1 MAEQRG
7 GDVTE
12 QPVEQRPMMISDPQ
26 VMRALAHPARLGIM
40 EHLTSTGAAVTA
52 TECAEIVGLSPSAV
66 SYHLRELAK
75 FGLVEQAPSRGDA
88 RERLW
93 RTSVG
98 SWGVE
103 AGQDASPEAR
113 DAEATLIEVYAARDL
128 QRVRD
133 WVRRSRDEPKEWYDA
148 ATISGPVLMLTAE
161 ELTALNEAVRELTK
175 PYRRRDRVDPP
186 EGARPVMIHYA
197 ALPLE

>member
-1 MAEQRG
+1 M
-7 GDVTE
+7 TE

-40 EHLTSTGAAVTA
+40 EHLTTTGAAVTA

-93 RTSVG
+93 RSSVG

-113 DAEATLIEVYAARDL
+113 AAQETLIEVYAARDME
-128 QRVRD
+128 RIRS
-133 WVRRSRDEPKEWYDA
+133 WARRIGEEPKEWYDA
-148 ATISGPVLMLTAE
+148 AQYGGAVLMLTAE
-161 ELTALNEAVRELTK
+161 ELVALNDRIRELMR
-175 PYRRRDRVDPP
+175 PYRRRERADPP
-186 EGARPVMIHYA
+186 EGSRPVMVHFA
-197 ALPLE
+197 ALPME

>member
-1 MAEQRG
+1 M
-7 GDVTE
+7 TE
-12 QPVEQRPMMISDPQ
+12 RPVEQRPMMISDPQ

-40 EHLTSTGAAVTA
+40 EHLSTTGAAVTA

-93 RTSVG
+93 RSSVG

-103 AGQDASPEAR
+103 AGRDASPEAK
-113 DAEATLIEVYAARDL
+113 AALETLVEVYAARDMERIR
-128 QRVRD
+128 Q
-133 WVRRSRDEPKEWYDA
+133 WARRAGEEPKEWYDA
-148 ATISGPVLMLTAE
+148 SQYGGAVLMLTAG
-161 ELTALNEAVRELTK
+161 ELTELNDAIRELMR
-175 PYRRRDRVDPP
+175 PYRRRERVDPP
-186 EGARPVMIHYA
+186 EGSRPVMVHYA
-197 ALPLE
+197 ALPME

>member
-1 MAEQRG
+1 M
-7 GDVTE
+7 TE

-40 EHLTSTGAAVTA
+40 EHLTTTGTAVTA

-93 RTSVG
+93 RSSVG

-103 AGQDASPEAR
+103 VGQDASPEAR
-113 DAEATLIEVYAARDL
+113 AAQETLIEVYAARDMA
-128 QRVRD
+128 RVRD
-133 WVRRSRDEPKEWYDA
+133 WARRFGEESKEWYDA
-148 ATISGPVLMLTAE
+148 AQYGSAVLMLTAE
-161 ELTALNEAVRELTK
+161 ELTELNGRIRELMR
-175 PYRRRDRVDPP
+175 PYRRRERVGPP
-186 EGARPVMIHYA
+186 EGSRPVMVHYA
-197 ALPLE
+197 ALPME